1 MSEQPDAQKEL
12 PPEIRE
18 FLIDK
23 LAEILVLDY
32 YHVHSPAPTDGAP
45 APQQGQ
51 PKPMNEG

>member
-23 LAEILVLDY
+23 LAEMLVLDY
-32 YHVHSPAPTDGAP
+32 VHGPAPTDGVP
-45 APQQGQ
+45 SQQRG
-51 PKPMNEG
+51 KP